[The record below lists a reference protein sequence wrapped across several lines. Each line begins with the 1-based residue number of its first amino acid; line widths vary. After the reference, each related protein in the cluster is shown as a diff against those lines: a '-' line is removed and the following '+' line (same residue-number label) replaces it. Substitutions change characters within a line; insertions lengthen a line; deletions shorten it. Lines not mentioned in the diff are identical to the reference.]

1 MNDEHDIRKGR
12 YPTSSLKMR
21 VKKNIVNSEAKS
33 SKYGSSPIPRHPYL
47 LVMVLSTCTPQG
59 LPHGEG
65 CPGRCCT

>member
-1 MNDEHDIRKGR
+1 
-12 YPTSSLKMR
+12 
-21 VKKNIVNSEAKS
+21 VNSEAKS

-65 CPGRCCT
+65 CPGW